1 MNNDE
6 FKNREIIIMAD
17 LHINKNN
24 NKGWQFKWTQEEDDL
39 IIKYYQS
46 NGYEKLLDLLP
57 NRNKQGIQSRAF
69 KLGVKYLSYNKEYFK
84 KIDSSTKA
92 YWLGF
97 LYADG
102 YTTNDDRW
110 GLEIKYD
117 DKEHLEN
124 MLNEIEYTGSPKERN
139 RNGVMS
145 CCFLIKNKT
154 MTESLISLGVV
165 PNKTELLSF
174 PSTEVLSDKFY
185 PDFIRGFFD
194 GDGCISY
201 NYITKPRKDRGN
213 KIYTSLRK
221 EINIVCK
228 SNDFIMEMLNVLKRN
243 GINLNWNVNKRDNN
257 LNVIKTSSMSEIEKF
272 YNYIY
277 ENSNPSNRLKR
288 KHEKFISLF
297 EGRCA

>member
-1 MNNDE
+1 
-6 FKNREIIIMAD
+6 MAG
-17 LHINKNN
+17 LHTNKNS
-24 NKGWQFKWTQEEDDL
+24 NKGWQFKWTKEEDDL
-39 IIKYYQS
+39 ILKYYQS

-69 KLGVKYLSYNKEYFK
+69 KLGVKYLSYNKEYFRN
-84 KIDSSTKA
+84 IDSPTKA

-102 YTTNDDRW
+102 YTTKDDRW

-117 DKEHLEN
+117 DKEHMNNL
-124 MLNEIEYTGSPKERN
+124 LNEIEYTGYPKERI
-139 RNGVMS
+139 RNNNKS
-145 CCFLIKNKT
+145 CYFLIKNKV
-154 MTESLISLGVV
+154 MTQSLIQLGVV
-165 PNKTELLSF
+165 PNKTDILMF
-174 PSTEVLSDKFY
+174 PSTEILSKKYY

-201 NYITKPRKDRGN
+201 NYITKPRKDRKN
-213 KIYTSLRK
+213 KIYTRLSK

-228 SNDFIMEMLNVLKRN
+228 SDKFIQKILDILNENDIH
-243 GINLNWNVNKRDNN
+243 LNWNINRNHNN
-257 LNVIKTSSMSEIEKF
+257 LNVIKTSSISEIEKF

-277 ENSNPSNRLKR
+277 KNSNSLNRLHR
-288 KHEKFISLF
+288 KYDKFLSLF